1 LKLQGKVALVSGSS
15 NGIGKGIARVLL
27 SEGATVFI
35 TGRNKERLER
45 ACSELKAGFGSNG
58 NKKIF
63 KFKGDLGKTGTVK
76 RLMDSIIKKQ
86 GRLDIVVA
94 NIGSG
99 RSKPGW
105 DINDD
110 YFQESFNVNFFPA
123 VRLARESLKIMTG
136 QKSGNIVF
144 ISSIAGCEAIP
155 APVPY
160 SAAKAALLTYVKNT
174 SDIVAGHG
182 IRMNAISP
190 GNIYFKEG
198 TWDRKLKENRAAVNK
213 YIKSSVPMQRL
224 GTPEDIGHA
233 VSFLASDRAS
243 FITGSN
249 LIVDGGQIRR
259 IL

>member
-1 LKLQGKVALVSGSS
+1 MKLQGKVAVVSGSS
-15 NGIGKGIARVLL
+15 NGIGKGIASVLL
-27 SEGATVFI
+27 SEGATVSI
-35 TGRNKERLER
+35 TGRNRERLER
-45 ACSELKAGFGSNG
+45 TYSEFKTGFDS
-58 NKKIF
+58 KKVF
-63 KFKGDLGKTGTVK
+63 KFKGDLCKTETVK
-76 RLMDSIIKKQ
+76 RLMNSIIKKY

-105 DINDD
+105 DIDDD
-110 YFQESFNVNFFPA
+110 YFQQSLNVNFFPA
-123 VRLARESLKIMTG
+123 VRLARESLKIMTM
-136 QKSGNIVF
+136 QKSGSITF

-160 SAAKAALLTYVKNT
+160 STAKAALLTYVKNT
-174 SDIVAGHG
+174 SDIVARYG

-190 GNIYFKEG
+190 GNIYFKGG
-198 TWDRKLKENRAAVNK
+198 TWDGKLKENRAAVNK

-224 GTPEDIGHA
+224 GTPEEIGHA
-233 VSFLASDRAS
+233 VSFLASDGAS

-249 LIVDGGQIRR
+249 LVVDGGQVRK